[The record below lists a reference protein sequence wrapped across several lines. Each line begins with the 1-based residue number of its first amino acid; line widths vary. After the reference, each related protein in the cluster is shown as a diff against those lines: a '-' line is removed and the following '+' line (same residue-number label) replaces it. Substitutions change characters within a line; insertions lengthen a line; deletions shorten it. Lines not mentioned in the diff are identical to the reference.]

1 MRCSL
6 RCRPFLQQ
14 QRLYFV
20 FANMLSSVSAWLVII
35 LLILLS
41 LLPEILIVV
50 FRRPRGPHARQV
62 ETKTKPEHTNIGS
75 RSPCLGDAISHLWGH
90 LWTRF
95 PWGWDVVIEGHIWC
109 LLESKIC
116 GRGTPE
122 RLLCQCWL
130 RNEWN
135 IWDFIRIV
143 VSIAPVHE
151 RITKRLHMFFT
162 GLMSKSANTWSVC
175 WLLFLLFIV

>member
-62 ETKTKPEHTNIGS
+62 ETKNKPEHTNTGS
-75 RSPCLGDAISHLWGH
+75 RSPCLGDAISHL
-90 LWTRF
+90 
-95 PWGWDVVIEGHIWC
+95 
-109 LLESKIC
+109 
-116 GRGTPE
+116 
-122 RLLCQCWL
+122 
-130 RNEWN
+130 
-135 IWDFIRIV
+135 
-143 VSIAPVHE
+143 
-151 RITKRLHMFFT
+151 
-162 GLMSKSANTWSVC
+162 
-175 WLLFLLFIV
+175 